1 VEAWPLPRTERR
13 TPSRLSTAGFCFGNP
28 CRKAG
33 GRALMRRLPQII
45 PDSRNGNGAVSFT
58 WNRVPQE
65 RVVVGGPYLR
75 RQAEILIAISRTTF
89 DLVVASRLR
98 EVASDLQAKAAE
110 QDAECRSAAS
120 EMANFKL
127 PRRS

>member
-1 VEAWPLPRTERR
+1 
-13 TPSRLSTAGFCFGNP
+13 
-28 CRKAG
+28 
-33 GRALMRRLPQII
+33 MRYHPQII

-75 RQAEILIAISRTTF
+75 QQAEILIAISRTSF
-89 DLVVASRLR
+89 DLGVAKRLR
-98 EVASDLQAKAAE
+98 EVASELQAKAAE